1 MSGLARVDRVLAVV
15 SWVIAGLAVVML
27 IIGPEVVA
35 EDEPAP
41 AEPEAAGQERGGEA
55 PAADGQAIF
64 VENCGGCHTLSVAGT
79 SGSVG
84 PVLDGAGL
92 DAATVSGIVTSGS
105 GGMPSFEGDLD
116 EAEIAAVAEF
126 VAGASQG

>member
-1 MSGLARVDRVLAVV
+1 MSGLDRVDRVLAVV

-55 PAADGQAIF
+55 PEAEGQAIF
-64 VENCGGCHTLSVAGT
+64 VETCGGCHTLSVAGT